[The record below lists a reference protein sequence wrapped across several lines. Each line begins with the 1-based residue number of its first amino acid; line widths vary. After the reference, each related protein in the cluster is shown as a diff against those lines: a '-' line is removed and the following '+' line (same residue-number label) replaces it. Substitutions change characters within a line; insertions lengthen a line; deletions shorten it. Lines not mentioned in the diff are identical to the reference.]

1 MHRAVVDRDFV
12 VRHCSRQQSLLPP
25 RRTYPTRPITM
36 VLPFPAGSGI
46 DVTARLV
53 ADNLSTPARPA
64 GRGREQGRRQRRAG
78 GDRGRPRRAGRLHH
92 FHDHNSS
99 QTAAPFLLKT
109 IPYDPVKDFAPV
121 SRMGNLPFIMVIG
134 RSVPANDFAEFVAY
148 AKANP
153 GKLNYASSNSTGI
166 VGGAMVSRLAGI
178 QLTHV
183 PYKSAPQ
190 AVQDLLRGEISMMFV
205 DFPSGLPH
213 VKSGAVAR
221 ARGDDGGA
229 QRAGAGRPLH
239 EGGRDRFRHGVVER
253 DLRAGRDAE
262 PIVVRLNKELREIVA
277 DPVVYARLTNHSA
290 STPSPARPRS
300 SASSSRASW
309 SSGAAGPRTPASSRS
324 SAPRRRFRTA
334 VGASPESRKI
344 EICMRSGFRVRELR
358 SAPE

>member
-1 MHRAVVDRDFV
+1 MHCLPFAIALTMLAAVSAAVAQD
-12 VRHCSRQQSLLPP
+12 
-25 RRTYPTRPITM
+25 YPTRPITL

-53 ADNLSTPARPA
+53 GDNLSTRLGQPVVVENKAGANGVLAATAVARAAPD
-64 GRGREQGRRQRRAG
+64 GYTI
-78 GDRGRPRRAGRLHH
+78 
-92 FHDHNSS
+92 FMTTNSS
-99 QTAAPFLLKT
+99 QTAAPFLLKS

-134 RSVPANDFAEFVAY
+134 RAVPANNFAEFVAY

-213 VKSGAVAR
+213 VTSGAAR
-221 ARGDDGGA
+221 ALAVTTAARSALVPDVPSMKEVGIDFDMA
-229 QRAGAGRPLH
+229 SWNAIFAPAGTPK
-239 EGGRDRFRHGVVER
+239 
-253 DLRAGRDAE
+253 
-262 PIVVRLNKELREIVA
+262 PIVTRLNKELREIVA
-277 DPVVYARLTNHSA
+277 DPVVYARLRSFGFDAFT
-290 STPSPARPRS
+290 STP
-300 SASSSRASW
+300 
-309 SSGAAGPRTPASSRS
+309 
-324 SAPRRRFRTA
+324 
-334 VGASPESRKI
+334 E
-344 EICMRSGFRVRELR
+344 ELR
-358 SAPE
+358 EFVQVELDKWGRWIKEAGIQPE

>member
-1 MHRAVVDRDFV
+1 MHRLSPIAVLFAGLFAAAVNPAAA
-12 VRHCSRQQSLLPP
+12 QN
-25 RRTYPTRPITM
+25 YPSRPITM
-36 VLPFPAGSGI
+36 VLPFPPGSGI

-53 ADNLSTPARPA
+53 ADNLSNRLGQPVVVENKAGANGVLAATAVARSAPD
-64 GRGREQGRRQRRAG
+64 GYTI
-78 GDRGRPRRAGRLHH
+78 
-92 FHDHNSS
+92 FMTTNSS
-99 QTAAPFLLKT
+99 QTAAPFLLKS

-213 VKSGAVAR
+213 VKSGAVRALAVTTAAR
-221 ARGDDGGA
+221 SALVPDVPSMKEVGIDFDMA
-229 QRAGAGRPLH
+229 SWNAIFAPAGTPAP
-239 EGGRDRFRHGVVER
+239 VI
-253 DLRAGRDAE
+253 A
-262 PIVVRLNKELREIVA
+262 RLNKELREIVA
-277 DPVVYARLTNHSA
+277 DPVVYGRLRSFGFDAFT
-290 STPSPARPRS
+290 STPDELGAFVRGELVKW
-300 SASSSRASW
+300 SRW
-309 SSGAAGPRTPASSRS
+309 TKDAGIQ
-324 SAPRRRFRTA
+324 
-334 VGASPESRKI
+334 PE
-344 EICMRSGFRVRELR
+344 
-358 SAPE
+358 